1 MFNGLH
7 VAKSL
12 VLGWGGG
19 AAPHGFA
26 LKSRFFFHS
35 NNKSYVFCYSYTLR
49 TDTGCFF

>member
-12 VLGWGGG
+12 VLGWGGWG
-19 AAPHGFA
+19 RTTWLCFKIA
-26 LKSRFFFHS
+26 FFFHS